1 MATVYTAQEIV
12 ARLRSEIESGK
23 PLFVPNC
30 GSGLT
35 GKLQEM
41 GGSDMIVIS
50 GTSYWRLRG
59 QGSLAALMP
68 NSDINQVIFDLAPEV
83 AANVETTPLLSL
95 SGAFNPLM
103 PHRDH
108 LRRLR
113 DAGISG
119 INPFMIM
126 IYGEATVKQMDKIGI
141 GWKREVEFV
150 EAAVEEDMFALAYA
164 FNPEEARVM
173 AEAGAHAIA
182 THFGSTVGGVR
193 GAASSITLDEATD
206 QSQEMFDS
214 ALEVN
219 PNIILFAHGGPIEGP
234 KEAAHVMRNTSAHG
248 FIGGSAAERVPIERA
263 IIAATEEYKSAL
275 ESN

>member
-1 MATVYTAQEIV
+1 MAKLYTAKEV
-12 ARLRSEIESGK
+12 VTRLRGEIDKGQ

-35 GKLQEM
+35 AKLQEM
-41 GGSDMIVIS
+41 GGADMIVVS

-59 QGSLAALMP
+59 QGSLSALMP
-68 NSDINQVIFDLAPEV
+68 NSDINQIIFDLAPEV
-83 AANVETTPLLSL
+83 IANVEDTPILSL
-95 SGAFNPLM
+95 SGAFNPLL
-103 PHRDH
+103 PHKDH

-126 IYGEATVKQMDKIGI
+126 IYGDATVEQMDKIGI
-141 GWKREVEFV
+141 GWRREVEFV

-193 GAASSITLDEATD
+193 GAASKVTLDEATEK
-206 QSQEMFDS
+206 SQEMFDA
-214 ALEVN
+214 ALSVN
-219 PNIILFAHGGPIEGP
+219 SDVILFAHGGPIEGP
-234 KEAAHVMRNTSAHG
+234 REAAHVMKNTSAHG

-263 IIAATEEYKSAL
+263 ILAATQDYKSAL
-275 ESN
+275 KKY

>member
-1 MATVYTAQEIV
+1 MARLYTAQEVID
-12 ARLRSEIESGK
+12 RLRVEIDNGR

-35 GKLQEM
+35 ARLQEM
-41 GGSDMIVIS
+41 GGSDMIVVS

-68 NSDINQVIFDLAPEV
+68 NSDINHIIFELAPEIV
-83 AANVETTPLLSL
+83 ANVEDTPLLAL
-95 SGAFNPLM
+95 SGAFNPLLS
-103 PHRDH
+103 HKDH

-126 IYGEATVKQMDKIGI
+126 IYGEATVAQMDNIGI

-150 EAAVEEDMFALAYA
+150 EAAVAEDMFALAYA
-164 FNPEEARVM
+164 FNPDEARQM

-182 THFGSTVGGVR
+182 THFGSTIGGVR
-193 GAASSITLDEATD
+193 GASSSITLQEATEK
-206 QSQEMFDS
+206 SQEMFEA
-214 ALEVN
+214 ALAVN
-219 PNIILFAHGGPIEGP
+219 PDVILFAHGGPIEGP
-234 KEAAHVMRNTSAHG
+234 MEAAHVIRNTAAHG
-248 FIGGSAAERVPIERA
+248 FIGGSAAERVPIEKA
-263 IIAATEEYKSAL
+263 IVAVTNEYKSML
-275 ESN
+275 DDN

>member
-1 MATVYTAQEIV
+1 MARLYTASEIV
-12 ARLRSEIESGK
+12 SRLRAEVERGK

-35 GKLQEM
+35 AKLQEM
-41 GGSDMIVIS
+41 GGSDMIVVS
-50 GTSYWRLRG
+50 GTSHWRLRG

-68 NSDINQVIFDLAPEV
+68 NSDINQIIFDLAPEIT
-83 AANVETTPLLSL
+83 ANVTDTPVLSL

-126 IYGEATVKQMDKIGI
+126 IYGEATVAQMDKIGI

-150 EAAVEEDMFALAYA
+150 EAAAGEDMFALAYA
-164 FNPEEARVM
+164 FNPDEARQM

-182 THFGSTVGGVR
+182 THFGSTVGGVT
-193 GAASSITLDEATD
+193 GATSEVTLEEATEK
-206 QSQEMFDS
+206 SQEMFDA
-214 ALEVN
+214 ALAVN
-219 PNIILFAHGGPIEGP
+219 PDVILFAHGGPIEGP
-234 KEAAHVMRNTSAHG
+234 KEAAHVLRNTSAHG
-248 FIGGSAAERVPIERA
+248 FIGGSAAERVPIEKA
-263 IIAATEEYKSAL
+263 VLAATQEYKSAL
-275 ESN
+275 ELY